1 MAKPFIITPRI
12 EEILRTVHFYR
23 YMTAI
28 DVTYRLFSPGSLT
41 HVRDILKLLC
51 GGGDAIDNQY
61 LFRFPLPQ
69 FSSGKTEKVFTL
81 GSRGRDFLS
90 RDVGLAVDWYFNPKH
105 TRHLSHGLII
115 HNLTLTRFLVA
126 AHVWCKKGTAFTL
139 SALRTSYEM
148 ERHPAT
154 VEIVKDG
161 KQERFKVIPDAW
173 LLFDNSKEA
182 VRLPVLL
189 EIDRGSSYKE
199 RFKRHVRSRIEF
211 LRSGAYQRMFG
222 AAGCVIAYATTGEL
236 PEYRQ
241 SRCSAMR
248 DWTREVL
255 SEMNLKSWARILR
268 FTSVVREEMYEP
280 ALFGAPVWLRPDR
293 DSPLS
298 LLEE

>member
-1 MAKPFIITPRI
+1 
-12 EEILRTVHFYR
+12 
-23 YMTAI
+23 MTAI

-41 HVRDILKLLC
+41 YVRDILKLLC
-51 GGGDAIDNQY
+51 GGEDAKDNQY

-90 RDVGLAVDWYFNPKH
+90 REVGMPVDWYFNPKH

-126 AHVWCKKGTAFTL
+126 AHVWCKRGTGFKL
-139 SALRTSYEM
+139 SELRTSYEM

-154 VEIVKDG
+154 VEIVKSG
-161 KQERFKVIPDAW
+161 KPERFKMIPDAW
-173 LLFDNSKEA
+173 LLFDDLNEN

-189 EIDRGSSYKE
+189 EIDLGSSYRE
-199 RFKRHVRSRIEF
+199 RFKCHVRSRIEF
-211 LRSGAYQRMFG
+211 LRSGAYQKMFG
-222 AAGCVIAYATTGEL
+222 AEGCVIAYATTGEL

-241 SRCSAMR
+241 SRCNAMR

-255 SEMNLKSWARILR
+255 TDMNLKSWAAILR
-268 FTSVVREEMYEP
+268 FASVVREDMYEP
-280 ALFGAPVWLRPDR
+280 GLFEAPVWLRPGS